1 MHKKF
6 LLPEFSL
13 IVFLDG
19 LPSGVK
25 EKVSAVQHQGTQLTV
40 HLNAALSFDEE
51 GTLAQYVSAHDVNA
65 SLSASAQKE
74 QDLDRYMRRATVKNQ
89 IIAELAAENME
100 RVRNGT
106 WTVADLISLTMDV
119 ELKGVLDDI
128 NTLSFELAYSK
139 VAALTNPIV
148 TTEIKTQWQTKL
160 MSHFYL

>member
-100 RVRNGT
+100 TYRDFV
-106 WTVADLISLTMDV
+106 DLVTPEPEVV
-119 ELKGVLDDI
+119 EV
-128 NTLSFELAYSK
+128 
-139 VAALTNPIV
+139 
-148 TTEIKTQWQTKL
+148 
-160 MSHFYL
+160 